1 MFVQWK
7 GLFTRSLTVPR
18 PRIDNIGLARMVE
31 MPWERRWLM
40 WCREWWRE
48 WLMQVMAFVMAVD
61 WQIIVRH
68 FSQFAYNRKD
78 KYFPVW
84 QHKEDKTKE
93 KEELL

>member
-1 MFVQWK
+1 
-7 GLFTRSLTVPR
+7 
-18 PRIDNIGLARMVE
+18 
-31 MPWERRWLM
+31 
-40 WCREWWRE
+40 
-48 WLMQVMAFVMAVD
+48 MQVMAFVMAVD